1 MRQIFIF
8 LLVNKLQ
15 DSDLRLLLLI
25 ASGAGQQ
32 GSMRTSTAEIGR
44 QFSFSQQTASRKL
57 RQLAAAG
64 FITLDATPTGCTVSA
79 TESGMRQ
86 LRRMFGE
93 LRQLFAA
100 RKPCQQIEGTVKTG
114 LGEGRYYISRK
125 PYLLQFKKK
134 LGFMPF
140 FGTLNIV
147 VGLGELQEFLAGKS
161 PAEIE
166 GFETGERAFGPIKAY
181 PVKAMGKQPAAIIF
195 PERSAHGENEIE
207 IISGVNLRK
216 KFRLKEGSKFS
227 IAE

>member
-1 MRQIFIF
+1 
-8 LLVNKLQ
+8 LQ

-25 ASGAGQQ
+25 ASGAGQR

-44 QFSFSQQTASRKL
+44 RFSFSQQTASRKL
-57 RQLAAAG
+57 RQLAASG
-64 FITLDATPTGCTVSA
+64 MINLDATPSGCTVSA
-79 TESGMRQ
+79 TESGMQQ
-86 LRRMFGE
+86 LRRVFGE
-93 LRQLFAA
+93 LRQLFAPA
-100 RKPCQQIEGTVKTG
+100 GKTRQQIEGTVKTG
-114 LGEGRYYISRK
+114 IGEGRYYVSRK

-134 LGFMPF
+134 LGFTPF

-161 PAEIE
+161 PVEID

-181 PVKAMGKQPAAIIF
+181 PVKAGGKQPAAIIF

-207 IISGVNLRK
+207 IISAVNLRK